1 MQAPLTPHTQALA
14 IEAGRS
20 HDDDMMGGG
29 SGHEGSG
36 ETHLAFYEITIA
48 SADQPKLLS
57 RLSEALVSSLLVTCQ
72 Q

>member
-1 MQAPLTPHTQALA
+1 
-14 IEAGRS
+14 
-20 HDDDMMGGG
+20 MMGGG

-57 RLSEALVSSLLVTCQ
+57 RLSEALVGCLTSLVVCVVDALQ
-72 Q
+72 QT